1 MKGVNYKN
9 GKLTIVIPSSSP
21 AALHASIMQSIV
33 SNMKYSVAS
42 PDKATN
48 FAEET
53 IPLINLLQT
62 MLPDERQLES
72 GLSEKDSGSG
82 PA

>member
-21 AALHASIMQSIV
+21 AALHALIMQSIV

-42 PDKATN
+42 PDKAPN

-53 IPLINLLQT
+53 IPLINLLAT
-62 MLPDERQLES
+62 MLPDEQQLEK
-72 GLSEKDSGSG
+72 GMNDD
-82 PA
+82 